1 MMKES
6 APFDFH
12 FDDLPEGICVI
23 RDIGKEDILF
33 ANRSLIRMYKC
44 HSFEEFLSFTGG
56 SFRGMVELSDYRPL
70 SEVDSSSARKVGEGQ
85 YYVSFNCRTRDG
97 HFRRLQGA
105 LAQSVLPKAG
115 AVWILSL
122 VPKKVISSLTLRD
135 PLTGLLSHPVF
146 LKKAL
151 EAARADKDRG
161 EFGVHCP
168 MYFNLTNF
176 KFYNAS
182 RGREAGNYLLQKIAE
197 ALSRYFPGD
206 LASHQNSDNFF
217 LLGSKNRLPEGLS
230 AMISEVNRYI
240 DDPSVQLKAGICDF
254 DYKMPPVF
262 VLRNAFDMAKI
273 ACDSIKGDG
282 SKSFVAYEASMGTE
296 LENRAYVLR
305 QFDRALVGKH
315 IKVYFQPVIRT
326 LTGKLCGMEALSR
339 WEDPEKGLLTPSL
352 FIPVLEDARIIYK
365 LDRYMLEQVA
375 AFLAF
380 RRDNDLPVVPV
391 SINLSRVD
399 FETGNPLVDVEE
411 VVKRYQLPRRLLRIE
426 ITESALIKSEDTL
439 RKAITDFRRAGY
451 ECWLDD
457 FGSRYSSLNVLHNFF
472 LDELK
477 IDMSF
482 LRHFNE
488 RSREIIKSIVVM
500 AKTLGIHTLAEG
512 AETEEQV
519 DFFRNMGCEK
529 IQGYFY
535 NRPLPWQD
543 IEQWMKEKKIEMES
557 PAEEAVLNR
566 VGLVNVVTHEPVAL
580 YLGRGPHIRLL
591 FQNEAH
597 ERNLEGAT
605 AGTAEE
611 VNRALA
617 NPDFPLREKFL
628 AFVKR
633 LLDRRDRQTMTFM
646 DNGLY
651 FQLSGEIL
659 AGDEGLYAGE
669 SSVYNLLPDEKMK
682 TAESF
687 DSLVRRTL
695 ALSEEVSLYHVKEG
709 TLEILE
715 TACVTA
721 RPGDRVP
728 AEDVLYRYA
737 EKKIYREDRERFL
750 HFVKPDVLYSLANE
764 KNRYTPCEM
773 FRVRESD
780 GSYAWKELEAYVLYR
795 TEEKNILLVVKNA
808 SIERTWDR
816 KTILDT
822 FVHSFDV
829 SEGSYADEWRRKA
842 AVFSAFQEYSHVK
855 WFVKDKNRRF
865 VAVSRD
871 FLSYYGLT
879 LDRVLG
885 KTDEEMEWHVD
896 NEPFKQIEKEVL
908 ALGVPVRHA
917 IGSCLVRGR
926 LKSIAATKFPVYDG
940 GKIVGLAGYFRDMSE
955 EKVLGEEERQLSLVD
970 SETGLASY
978 RGMIAAGLKY
988 EDNYQHR
995 REEYMAVQVNVPAM
1009 DEVEHAYGREVH
1021 KALLE
1026 KVVEILSTVSRL
1038 DMSLSRISTSSFI
1051 FLFKKAGHE
1060 DMEERLLHAANRI
1073 HEITEINGAPVTLY
1087 LQYAMVSRKEASS
1100 IDGML
1105 RLLTDR
1111 LAVGEKHHYGESLQ
1125 SGDRIVFEREKFD
1138 KADESV
1144 FITDPHTWEVLYAN
1158 RAMLKNTG
1166 YPEDYRWQGKKCYE
1180 LWGDGKA
1187 PCSFCPV
1194 PNLRRDRFETW
1205 IFQNPST
1212 GVDFLMRE
1220 TLVSWKGKIVRFNL
1234 SVGLETYLAHY
1245 LHENEQIYREVQAND
1260 IISAGLSEKDPEK
1273 GLMKMMERMA
1283 HFLKAECILLLE
1295 EDKEKLRCTYEWNS
1309 PSIPSRKDA
1318 LQHISKEK
1326 VRPFYDYLLKK
1337 EIVIENDVPRLFTNL
1352 GMKKIYVQSL
1362 QRMAT
1367 GLLTLQGQRLGFIE
1381 IVNPAPE
1388 SCEGSGL
1395 LLRTLATI
1403 FAILL
1408 RNRDMLKEMYRLGH
1422 TDELTGA
1429 GNLRAFED
1437 YAASIPEGT
1446 KTAFFYCDIDNLK
1459 KINDR
1464 KGHHSGNE
1472 AIRHTAGALA
1482 EQAGLTHTYRL
1493 GGDEFLAVAADMDE
1507 QGAAAMAEA
1516 IREGFKRRNVSV
1528 SLGHAVFTA
1537 PFPPMKKMLGVFDGK
1552 MYENK
1557 REREK

>member
-1 MMKES
+1 
-6 APFDFH
+6 
-12 FDDLPEGICVI
+12 
-23 RDIGKEDILF
+23 
-33 ANRSLIRMYKC
+33 
-44 HSFEEFLSFTGG
+44 
-56 SFRGMVELSDYRPL
+56 
-70 SEVDSSSARKVGEGQ
+70 
-85 YYVSFNCRTRDG
+85 
-97 HFRRLQGA
+97 
-105 LAQSVLPKAG
+105 
-115 AVWILSL
+115 
-122 VPKKVISSLTLRD
+122 
-135 PLTGLLSHPVF
+135 
-146 LKKAL
+146 
-151 EAARADKDRG
+151 
-161 EFGVHCP
+161 
-168 MYFNLTNF
+168 
-176 KFYNAS
+176 
-182 RGREAGNYLLQKIAE
+182 
-197 ALSRYFPGD
+197 
-206 LASHQNSDNFF
+206 
-217 LLGSKNRLPEGLS
+217 
-230 AMISEVNRYI
+230 
-240 DDPSVQLKAGICDF
+240 
-254 DYKMPPVF
+254 
-262 VLRNAFDMAKI
+262 
-273 ACDSIKGDG
+273 
-282 SKSFVAYEASMGTE
+282 
-296 LENRAYVLR
+296 
-305 QFDRALVGKH
+305 
-315 IKVYFQPVIRT
+315 
-326 LTGKLCGMEALSR
+326 
-339 WEDPEKGLLTPSL
+339 
-352 FIPVLEDARIIYK
+352 
-365 LDRYMLEQVA
+365 
-375 AFLAF
+375 
-380 RRDNDLPVVPV
+380 
-391 SINLSRVD
+391 
-399 FETGNPLVDVEE
+399 
-411 VVKRYQLPRRLLRIE
+411 
-426 ITESALIKSEDTL
+426 
-439 RKAITDFRRAGY
+439 
-451 ECWLDD
+451 
-457 FGSRYSSLNVLHNFF
+457 
-472 LDELK
+472 
-477 IDMSF
+477 
-482 LRHFNE
+482 
-488 RSREIIKSIVVM
+488 
-500 AKTLGIHTLAEG
+500 
-512 AETEEQV
+512 
-519 DFFRNMGCEK
+519 
-529 IQGYFY
+529 
-535 NRPLPWQD
+535 
-543 IEQWMKEKKIEMES
+543 
-557 PAEEAVLNR
+557 
-566 VGLVNVVTHEPVAL
+566 
-580 YLGRGPHIRLL
+580 
-591 FQNEAH
+591 
-597 ERNLEGAT
+597 
-605 AGTAEE
+605 
-611 VNRALA
+611 
-617 NPDFPLREKFL
+617 
-628 AFVKR
+628 
-633 LLDRRDRQTMTFM
+633 
-646 DNGLY
+646 
-651 FQLSGEIL
+651 
-659 AGDEGLYAGE
+659 
-669 SSVYNLLPDEKMK
+669 
-682 TAESF
+682 
-687 DSLVRRTL
+687 
-695 ALSEEVSLYHVKEG
+695 
-709 TLEILE
+709 
-715 TACVTA
+715 
-721 RPGDRVP
+721 
-728 AEDVLYRYA
+728 
-737 EKKIYREDRERFL
+737 
-750 HFVKPDVLYSLANE
+750 
-764 KNRYTPCEM
+764 M

-780 GSYAWKELEAYVLYR
+780 GSYAWKELEAYILYR
-795 TEEKNILLVVKNA
+795 TEEKDILLVVKNA

-816 KTILDT
+816 KIILDT
-822 FVHSFDV
+822 YVHSFVVPEDRFT
-829 SEGSYADEWRRKA
+829 DEWRKKA
-842 AVFSAFQEYSHVK
+842 AVFSAFQEHSYIK

-896 NEPFKQIEKEVL
+896 NEPFKQMEKEVL

-926 LKSIAATKFPVYDG
+926 LKTIAVTKFPVYDG

-995 REEYMAVQVNVPAM
+995 REEYMAVLVNVPAM
-1009 DEVEHAYGREVH
+1009 DEAEHAYGREVH

-1038 DMSLSRISTSSFI
+1038 DMCLSRISTSSFI

-1087 LQYAMVSRKEASS
+1087 LQYATVSRKEASG

-1111 LAVGEKHHYGESLQ
+1111 LAVGEKNHYGESLQ

-1144 FITDPHTWEVLYAN
+1144 FIMDPYTWEVLYAN

-1187 PCSFCPV
+1187 PCSFCPMM
-1194 PNLRRDRFETW
+1194 NLRRDRFESW
-1205 IFQNPST
+1205 IFHNPTT

-1220 TLVSWKGKIVRFNL
+1220 TLVSWKGKTVCF
-1234 SVGLETYLAHY
+1234 STAVGLQTYLSHY

-1283 HFLKAECILLLE
+1283 HFLKAERILLLE
-1295 EDKEKLRCTYEWNS
+1295 ENKEELRCTYEWNS
-1309 PSIPSRKDA
+1309 PFIPSRKDA

-1337 EIVIENDVPRLFTNL
+1337 EIVIENDVLRLVTNL
-1352 GMKKIYVQSL
+1352 GMKKIYVPGL

-1388 SCEGSGL
+1388 SCEGGGL

-1446 KTAFFYCDIDNLK
+1446 KAAFFYCDIDNLK

-1516 IREGFKRRNVSV
+1516 IRDGFKRRNISV

-1537 PFPPMKKMLGVFDGK
+1537 PFPPMEKMLGVIDGK

>member
-23 RDIGKEDILF
+23 RDNGKEDILF

-56 SFRGMVELSDYRPL
+56 SFRGMVEISEYRPL
-70 SEVDSSSARKVGEGQ
+70 SEVDASSARKVGEGQ

-105 LAQSVLPKAG
+105 LARSVLPKAG
-115 AVWILSL
+115 AVWTLSL
-122 VPKKVISSLTLRD
+122 IPGKVLSSLTLRD

-254 DYKMPPVF
+254 GLEMPPVSI
-262 VLRNAFDMAKI
+262 LRNAFDMAKI
-273 ACDSIKGDG
+273 ACDSIKKDG

-365 LDRYMLEQVA
+365 LDRYILEQVA

-399 FETGNPLVDVEE
+399 FETGNPLADVEE

-519 DFFRNMGCEK
+519 DFLRTMGCEK

-580 YLGRGPHIRLL
+580 YLGWGSHIRLL

-633 LLDRRDRQTMTFM
+633 LLGRRDRQTMTFT

-651 FQLSGEIL
+651 F
-659 AGDEGLYAGE
+659 
-669 SSVYNLLPDEKMK
+669 
-682 TAESF
+682 
-687 DSLVRRTL
+687 
-695 ALSEEVSLYHVKEG
+695 
-709 TLEILE
+709 
-715 TACVTA
+715 
-721 RPGDRVP
+721 
-728 AEDVLYRYA
+728 
-737 EKKIYREDRERFL
+737 
-750 HFVKPDVLYSLANE
+750 
-764 KNRYTPCEM
+764 
-773 FRVRESD
+773 
-780 GSYAWKELEAYVLYR
+780 
-795 TEEKNILLVVKNA
+795 
-808 SIERTWDR
+808 
-816 KTILDT
+816 
-822 FVHSFDV
+822 
-829 SEGSYADEWRRKA
+829 
-842 AVFSAFQEYSHVK
+842 
-855 WFVKDKNRRF
+855 
-865 VAVSRD
+865 
-871 FLSYYGLT
+871 
-879 LDRVLG
+879 
-885 KTDEEMEWHVD
+885 
-896 NEPFKQIEKEVL
+896 
-908 ALGVPVRHA
+908 
-917 IGSCLVRGR
+917 
-926 LKSIAATKFPVYDG
+926 
-940 GKIVGLAGYFRDMSE
+940 
-955 EKVLGEEERQLSLVD
+955 
-970 SETGLASY
+970 
-978 RGMIAAGLKY
+978 
-988 EDNYQHR
+988 
-995 REEYMAVQVNVPAM
+995 
-1009 DEVEHAYGREVH
+1009 
-1021 KALLE
+1021 
-1026 KVVEILSTVSRL
+1026 
-1038 DMSLSRISTSSFI
+1038 
-1051 FLFKKAGHE
+1051 
-1060 DMEERLLHAANRI
+1060 
-1073 HEITEINGAPVTLY
+1073 
-1087 LQYAMVSRKEASS
+1087 
-1100 IDGML
+1100 
-1105 RLLTDR
+1105 
-1111 LAVGEKHHYGESLQ
+1111 
-1125 SGDRIVFEREKFD
+1125 
-1138 KADESV
+1138 
-1144 FITDPHTWEVLYAN
+1144 
-1158 RAMLKNTG
+1158 
-1166 YPEDYRWQGKKCYE
+1166 
-1180 LWGDGKA
+1180 
-1187 PCSFCPV
+1187 
-1194 PNLRRDRFETW
+1194 
-1205 IFQNPST
+1205 
-1212 GVDFLMRE
+1212 
-1220 TLVSWKGKIVRFNL
+1220 
-1234 SVGLETYLAHY
+1234 
-1245 LHENEQIYREVQAND
+1245 
-1260 IISAGLSEKDPEK
+1260 
-1273 GLMKMMERMA
+1273 
-1283 HFLKAECILLLE
+1283 
-1295 EDKEKLRCTYEWNS
+1295 
-1309 PSIPSRKDA
+1309 
-1318 LQHISKEK
+1318 
-1326 VRPFYDYLLKK
+1326 
-1337 EIVIENDVPRLFTNL
+1337 
-1352 GMKKIYVQSL
+1352 
-1362 QRMAT
+1362 
-1367 GLLTLQGQRLGFIE
+1367 
-1381 IVNPAPE
+1381 
-1388 SCEGSGL
+1388 
-1395 LLRTLATI
+1395 
-1403 FAILL
+1403 
-1408 RNRDMLKEMYRLGH
+1408 
-1422 TDELTGA
+1422 
-1429 GNLRAFED
+1429 
-1437 YAASIPEGT
+1437 
-1446 KTAFFYCDIDNLK
+1446 
-1459 KINDR
+1459 
-1464 KGHHSGNE
+1464 
-1472 AIRHTAGALA
+1472 
-1482 EQAGLTHTYRL
+1482 
-1493 GGDEFLAVAADMDE
+1493 
-1507 QGAAAMAEA
+1507 
-1516 IREGFKRRNVSV
+1516 
-1528 SLGHAVFTA
+1528 
-1537 PFPPMKKMLGVFDGK
+1537 
-1552 MYENK
+1552 
-1557 REREK
+1557 

>member
-1 MMKES
+1 MDMADGSGMGK
-6 APFDFH
+6 AGLDG
-12 FDDLPEGICVI
+12 LPCGICLVSM
-23 RDIGKEDILF
+23 DDEEKVLY
-33 ANRSLIRMYKC
+33 ANRSFLHLMGFSSMEELFSQRGSSFKELVDEGYVPLGRRCGAEERSGTFYFRLKTPSGSVPVKGTAGVYEDEEKGRAWCLSCIRDREGKARDLQLMDRRTFYPAITRQAREDVKKGI
-44 HSFEEFLSFTGG
+44 FG
-56 SFRGMVELSDYRPL
+56 SRAPL
-70 SEVDSSSARKVGEGQ
+70 
-85 YYVSFNCRTRDG
+85 
-97 HFRRLQGA
+97 
-105 LAQSVLPKAG
+105 
-115 AVWILSL
+115 
-122 VPKKVISSLTLRD
+122 
-135 PLTGLLSHPVF
+135 
-146 LKKAL
+146 
-151 EAARADKDRG
+151 
-161 EFGVHCP
+161 
-168 MYFNLTNF
+168 YFNLTNF

-206 LASHQNSDNFF
+206 LASHQGSDNFF

-240 DDPSVQLKAGICDF
+240 GDPSVQLKAGICDF
-254 DYKMPPVF
+254 GLEMPPVSI
-262 VLRNAFDMAKI
+262 LRNAFDMAKI
-273 ACDSIKGDG
+273 ACDSIKKDG

-305 QFDRALVGKH
+305 QFDRALAGKH

-365 LDRYMLEQVA
+365 LDRYILEQVA
-375 AFLAF
+375 AFLAY

-399 FETGNPLVDVEE
+399 FETGNPLADVEE
-411 VVKRYQLPRRLLRIE
+411 VVKSYQLPRRLLRIE

-457 FGSRYSSLNVLHNFF
+457 FGSGYSSLNVLHNFF

-488 RSREIIKSIVVM
+488 RSRKIIKSIVVM
-500 AKTLGIHTLAEG
+500 AKTLGVHTLAEG

-519 DFFRNMGCEK
+519 DFLKNMGCEK

-535 NRPLPWQD
+535 SRPLPWAD
-543 IEQWMKEKKIEMES
+543 IERWMKERNVEMES
-557 PAEEAVLNR
+557 AAEEAVINR
-566 VGLVNVVTHEPVAL
+566 LGLVNVVTHEPVAL
-580 YLGRGPHIRLL
+580 YVGRGRHLTML
-591 FQNEAH
+591 YQNEAH
-597 ERNLEGAT
+597 KKNL
-605 AGTAEE
+605 AGTSISSVEE
-611 VNRALA
+611 INRSLR
-617 NPDFPLREKFL
+617 NPDFPLRDKIL
-628 AFVKR
+628 AFMKR
-633 LLDRRDRQTMTFM
+633 LMDCRDCRDRQTMTFM

-669 SSVYNLLPDEKMK
+669 SSVYNLLSDEKIKM
-682 TAESF
+682 AENF
-687 DSLVRRTL
+687 DSLLRRTI

-715 TACVTA
+715 TACATA
-721 RPGDRVP
+721 RPGDRIP
-728 AEDVLYRYA
+728 AEDVLSRYA
-737 EKKIYREDRERFL
+737 KKKIFPEDRERFL
-750 HFVKPDVLYSLANE
+750 HFVKPDVLYSLGTE
-764 KNRYTPCEM
+764 KNRYAPCEM

-780 GSYAWKELEAYVLYR
+780 GSYAWKELEAYILYR
-795 TEEKNILLVVKNA
+795 TEEKDILLVVKNA

-822 FVHSFDV
+822 FVHSFAV
-829 SEGSYADEWRRKA
+829 PEGPYADEWRRKA
-842 AVFSAFQEYSHVK
+842 VVFSAFQEHSYIK

-879 LDRVLG
+879 PDRVLG

-896 NEPFKQIEKEVL
+896 NEPFRRIEEEVL

-926 LKSIAATKFPVYDG
+926 LKTIAVTKFPVYDG

-995 REEYMAVQVNVPAM
+995 REEYMAVLVNVPAM
-1009 DEVEHAYGREVH
+1009 DEAEHAYGREVH

-1087 LQYAMVSRKEASS
+1087 LQYATVSRKEASS

-1187 PCSFCPV
+1187 PCSFCPMM
-1194 PNLRRDRFETW
+1194 NLRRDRFESW
-1205 IFQNPST
+1205 IFHNPTT

-1220 TLVSWKGKIVRFNL
+1220 TLVSWKGKTVCF
-1234 SVGLETYLAHY
+1234 STAVGLQTYLFHY

-1283 HFLKAECILLLE
+1283 HFLKAERILIME
-1295 EDKEKLRCTYEWNS
+1295 ENKEELRCTYEWNS

-1337 EIVIENDVPRLFTNL
+1337 EIVIENDVLRLVTNL
-1352 GMKKIYVQSL
+1352 GMKKIYVPGL

-1388 SCEGSGL
+1388 SCEGGGL
-1395 LLRTLATI
+1395 LLCTLATI

-1516 IREGFKRRNVSV
+1516 IREGFKLRNVSV

-1537 PFPPMKKMLGVFDGK
+1537 PFPPMEKMLGVIDGK

>member
-23 RDIGKEDILF
+23 RDNGKEDILF

-56 SFRGMVELSDYRPL
+56 SFRGMVEISEYRPL

-115 AVWILSL
+115 AVWTLSL

-206 LASHQNSDNFF
+206 LASHQGSDNFF

-254 DYKMPPVF
+254 GLEMPPVSI
-262 VLRNAFDMAKI
+262 LRNAFDMAKI
-273 ACDSIKGDG
+273 ACDSIKKDG

-305 QFDRALVGKH
+305 QFDRALAGNH

-326 LTGKLCGMEALSR
+326 LTGKLCGMEALAR

-365 LDRYMLEQVA
+365 LDRYILEQVA

-399 FETGNPLVDVEE
+399 FETGNPLADVEE
-411 VVKRYQLPRRLLRIE
+411 VVKSYQLPRRLLRIE
-426 ITESALIKSEDTL
+426 ITESALIKNEDTL
-439 RKAITDFRRAGY
+439 RKAIIDFRRAGY

-457 FGSRYSSLNVLHNFF
+457 FGSRYSSLNVLHDFF

-488 RSREIIKSIVVM
+488 RSRKIIKSIVVM

-519 DFFRNMGCEK
+519 DFLRTMGCEK

-617 NPDFPLREKFL
+617 NPDFHLREKFL

-633 LLDRRDRQTMTFM
+633 LLSRRDRQTMTFT

-682 TAESF
+682 MAENF
-687 DSLVRRTL
+687 DSLLRRTI
-695 ALSEEVSLYHVKEG
+695 SSCDEISLYHVKEG
-709 TLEILE
+709 ELEILE
-715 TACVTA
+715 TACATA
-721 RPGDRVP
+721 RPGDRIP
-728 AEDVLYRYA
+728 AEDVLSRYA
-737 EKKIYREDRERFL
+737 KKKISPEDRERFL

-764 KNRYTPCEM
+764 KNRYAPCEM

-780 GSYAWKELEAYVLYR
+780 GSYAWKELEAYILYR
-795 TEEKNILLVVKNA
+795 TEEKDILLVVKNA

-816 KTILDT
+816 KAILDT
-822 FVHSFDV
+822 YVHSFVVPEDP
-829 SEGSYADEWRRKA
+829 YADEWRRKA
-842 AVFSAFQEYSHVK
+842 VVFSAFQEHSYIK

-879 LDRVLG
+879 PDRVLG

-896 NEPFKQIEKEVL
+896 NEPFRRIEEEVL

-926 LKSIAATKFPVYDG
+926 LKTIAVTKFPVYDG

-995 REEYMAVQVNVPAM
+995 QEEYMAVQVNVPAM

-1144 FITDPHTWEVLYAN
+1144 TITDPKTWEVLYVN
-1158 RAMLKNTG
+1158 RAMMKNSG
-1166 YPEDYRWQGKKCYE
+1166 FPDDYHWQGKKCYE

-1205 IFQNPST
+1205 IFHNSTT

-1220 TLVSWKGKIVRFNL
+1220 TLVSWKGKTVCF
-1234 SVGLETYLAHY
+1234 STAVGLQTYLSHY

-1283 HFLKAECILLLE
+1283 HFLKAERILLLE
-1295 EDKEKLRCTYEWNS
+1295 ENEKELHCTYEWTK
-1309 PSIPSRKDA
+1309 PSLPARKDE

-1326 VRPFYDYLLKK
+1326 VRPFYDYLQQR
-1337 EIVIENDVPRLFTNL
+1337 EIVLENDVPRMAKNL
-1352 GMKKIYVQSL
+1352 GMQKVYVQGLRS
-1362 QRMAT
+1362 MAT

-1381 IVNPAPE
+1381 IVNPAPNPVK
-1388 SCEGSGL
+1388 
-1395 LLRTLATI
+1395 A
-1403 FAILL
+1403 
-1408 RNRDMLKEMYRLGH
+1408 
-1422 TDELTGA
+1422 
-1429 GNLRAFED
+1429 
-1437 YAASIPEGT
+1437 AASCSVPSPRSSPSFSVTGT
-1446 KTAFFYCDIDNLK
+1446 C
-1459 KINDR
+1459 
-1464 KGHHSGNE
+1464 
-1472 AIRHTAGALA
+1472 
-1482 EQAGLTHTYRL
+1482 
-1493 GGDEFLAVAADMDE
+1493 
-1507 QGAAAMAEA
+1507 
-1516 IREGFKRRNVSV
+1516 
-1528 SLGHAVFTA
+1528 
-1537 PFPPMKKMLGVFDGK
+1537 
-1552 MYENK
+1552 
-1557 REREK
+1557 

>member
-6 APFDFH
+6 ASFDFH

-23 RDIGKEDILF
+23 RDNGKEDILF

-44 HSFEEFLSFTGG
+44 HSAEEFLSFTGG
-56 SFRGMVELSDYRPL
+56 TFRGMVELSDYRPL
-70 SEVDSSSARKVGEGQ
+70 SEVDASSARKVGEDR

-97 HFRRLQGA
+97 HFRRLEGA

-151 EAARADKDRG
+151 EVARADKDRG

-206 LASHQNSDNFF
+206 LASHQGSDNFF
-217 LLGSKNRLPEGLS
+217 LLGSRSRLPEGLS

-254 DYKMPPVF
+254 DYKMPPVS

-282 SKSFVAYEASMGTE
+282 SKSFVVYEGSMGTE
-296 LENRAYVLR
+296 LENKAYVLR
-305 QFDRALVGKH
+305 HFDGALVRKN

-326 LTGKLCGMEALSR
+326 LTGKLCSMEALAR

-365 LDRYMLEQVA
+365 LDRYILEQVA

-399 FETGNPLVDVEE
+399 FETGNPLADVEE
-411 VVKRYQLPRRLLRIE
+411 VVKSYQLPRRLLRIE
-426 ITESALIKSEDTL
+426 ITESALVKSEDIL
-439 RKAITDFRRAGY
+439 RKAIADFRRAGY

-488 RSREIIKSIVVM
+488 RSRKIIKSIVVM
-500 AKTLGIHTLAEG
+500 AKTLGVHTLAEG

-519 DFFRNMGCEK
+519 DFLRSVGCEK
-529 IQGYFY
+529 IQGFY
-535 NRPLPWQD
+535 YSRPKPWD
-543 IEQWMKEKKIEMES
+543 GVEDMLRLKHIDMET
-557 PAEEAVLNR
+557 PAEEILMNR
-566 VGLVNVVTHEPVAL
+566 LGLVNVVTEEPVAL
-580 YLGRGPHIRLL
+580 YMGRGDRITLL
-591 FQNEAH
+591 YQNRAH
-597 ERNLEGAT
+597 EKNILGASAHT
-605 AGTAEE
+605 VDEINVCFAD
-611 VNRALA
+611 
-617 NPDFPLREKFL
+617 PSYPLREKFFS
-628 AFVKR
+628 FVQR
-633 LLDRRDRQTMTFM
+633 LLLHRERQTMTFA
-646 DNGLY
+646 DNGSY
-651 FQLSGEIL
+651 FQVTGQII
-659 AGDEGLYAGE
+659 AGDKSLYVGAT
-669 SSVYNLLPDEKMK
+669 SVYSLLPDNRMKM
-682 TAESF
+682 AEDF
-687 DSLVRRTL
+687 DSLLRNSL
-695 ALSEEVSLYHVKEG
+695 ALCDNISLYYPKTGKVKV
-709 TLEILE
+709 LE
-715 TACVTA
+715 TVYSCVKPGETA
-721 RPGDRVP
+721 SAEKAFHSLADGRIYPEDRGRFFAFLQP
-728 AEDVLYRYA
+728 DNLYR
-737 EKKIYREDRERFL
+737 L
-750 HFVKPDVLYSLANE
+750 GNE
-764 KNRYTPCEM
+764 GNRYAPCGM
-773 FRVRESD
+773 FRMKGAD
-780 GSYAWKELEAYVLYR
+780 GNYAWKELQAYILYR
-795 TEEKNILLVVKNA
+795 TEEKNILLVIRDA

-816 KTILDT
+816 QVLLEE
-822 FVHSFDV
+822 FVHSFGVGGKGRQDT
-829 SEGSYADEWRRKA
+829 WREKA
-842 AVFSAFQEYSHVK
+842 AVFNAFLDKSNIK
-855 WFVKDKNRRF
+855 WFFKDKKRRF
-865 VAVSRD
+865 VTVSRS
-871 FLSYYGLT
+871 FLDYYGLSFS
-879 LDRVLG
+879 DIQGR
-885 KTDEEMEWHVD
+885 TDEDMKWHVD
-896 NEPFKQIEKEVL
+896 DIPFRNVEEDVL
-908 ALGVPVRHA
+908 AHGTTARHV
-917 IGSCLVRGR
+917 IGSCLVKGR
-926 LKSIAATKFPVYDG
+926 LKTIAATKFPVYRG
-940 GKIVGLAGYFRDMSE
+940 NEIIGLAGYFHDMSE
-955 EKVLGEEERQLSLVD
+955 EKELGKEEREISMTD
-970 SETGLASY
+970 RETGLASY
-978 RGMIAAGLKY
+978 RGMIAAALRY
-988 EDNYQHR
+988 EDNFRQR
-995 REEYMAVQVNVPAM
+995 GEGYMAALISIPALT
-1009 DEVEHAYGREVH
+1009 EIERAYGSGFYLQ
-1021 KALLE
+1021 LLH
-1026 KVVEILSTVSRL
+1026 KVVGILSAISPVSG
-1038 DMSLSRISTSSFI
+1038 SLSHISQTAFI
-1051 FLFKKAGHE
+1051 LLVKSTDRA
-1060 DMEERLLHAANRI
+1060 DMERRLQKAADDIHAV
-1073 HEITEINGAPVTLY
+1073 TEVDGVPVTLY
-1087 LQYAMVSRKEASS
+1087 MDHALVVS
-1100 IDGML
+1100 
-1105 RLLTDR
+1105 
-1111 LAVGEKHHYGESLQ
+1111 GESSTIDSMMQLLGARMIRAEQ
-1125 SGDRIVFEREKFD
+1125 KQTMENLALGDRISFDMKKFD
-1138 KADESV
+1138 QAEEQIVIS
-1144 FITDPHTWEVLYAN
+1144 DPDTFEILYVN
-1158 RAMLKNTG
+1158 RAMLNNCG
-1166 YPEDYRWQGKKCYE
+1166 LPENYDWHGKKCYE
-1180 LWGDGKA
+1180 VWGEGKET
-1187 PCSFCPV
+1187 CSFCPI
-1194 PNLRRDRFETW
+1194 PRLRNDRFTFW
-1205 IFQNPST
+1205 VFHNPRS
-1212 GVDFLMRE
+1212 GQDFLMRD
-1220 TLVSWKGKIVRFNL
+1220 TLVNWRGKTVRFNMAFSMQTFL
-1234 SVGLETYLAHY
+1234 THY
-1245 LHENEQIYREVQAND
+1245 LHENEMIYREVQAND

-1283 HFLKAECILLLE
+1283 GFLKAERIFIME
-1295 EDKEKLRCTYEWNS
+1295 EDEKELHCTYEWTR
-1309 PSIPSRKDA
+1309 PSLPARKDE

-1326 VRPFYDYLLKK
+1326 VRPFYNYLQQR
-1337 EIVIENDVPRLFTNL
+1337 EIVLEKDVPHMVKNL
-1352 GMKKIYVQSL
+1352 GMKKVYVQGLRS
-1362 QRMAT
+1362 MVT
-1367 GLLTLQGQRLGFIE
+1367 GLLNLQGHRMGCIE
-1381 IVNPAPE
+1381 VVNPAPE
-1388 SCEGSGL
+1388 RFEGGGL
-1395 LLRTLATI
+1395 LLRTLTTI

-1464 KGHHSGNE
+1464 EGHHKGNE
-1472 AIRHTAGALA
+1472 AICCTADALA

-1537 PFPPMKKMLGVFDGK
+1537 PFPPMEEMLNVIDGK

>member
-1 MMKES
+1 M
-6 APFDFH
+6 
-12 FDDLPEGICVI
+12 
-23 RDIGKEDILF
+23 
-33 ANRSLIRMYKC
+33 
-44 HSFEEFLSFTGG
+44 
-56 SFRGMVELSDYRPL
+56 
-70 SEVDSSSARKVGEGQ
+70 
-85 YYVSFNCRTRDG
+85 
-97 HFRRLQGA
+97 
-105 LAQSVLPKAG
+105 
-115 AVWILSL
+115 
-122 VPKKVISSLTLRD
+122 
-135 PLTGLLSHPVF
+135 
-146 LKKAL
+146 
-151 EAARADKDRG
+151 
-161 EFGVHCP
+161 
-168 MYFNLTNF
+168 
-176 KFYNAS
+176 
-182 RGREAGNYLLQKIAE
+182 LQKIAE

-206 LASHQNSDNFF
+206 LASHQGSDNFF
-217 LLGSKNRLPEGLS
+217 LLGSRSRLPEGLS

-254 DYKMPPVF
+254 GLEMPPVSI
-262 VLRNAFDMAKI
+262 LRNAFDMAKI
-273 ACDSIKGDG
+273 ACDSIKKDG

-305 QFDRALVGKH
+305 QFDRALAGKH

-326 LTGKLCGMEALSR
+326 LTGKLCGMEALAR

-365 LDRYMLEQVA
+365 LDRYILEQVA

-399 FETGNPLVDVEE
+399 FETGNPLADVEE
-411 VVKRYQLPRRLLRIE
+411 VVKSYQLPRRLLRIE

-488 RSREIIKSIVVM
+488 RSRKIIKSIVVM
-500 AKTLGIHTLAEG
+500 AKTLGVHTLAEG

-519 DFFRNMGCEK
+519 DFLKNMGCEK

-535 NRPLPWQD
+535 SRPLPWAD
-543 IEQWMKEKKIEMES
+543 IERWMTERNVEMES
-557 PAEEAVLNR
+557 AAEEAVINR
-566 VGLVNVVTHEPVAL
+566 LGLVNVVTHEPVAL
-580 YLGRGPHIRLL
+580 YVGRGRHLTML
-591 FQNEAH
+591 YQNEAH
-597 ERNLEGAT
+597 KKNL
-605 AGTAEE
+605 AGTSISSVEE
-611 VNRALA
+611 INRSLR
-617 NPDFPLREKFL
+617 NPDFPLRDKIL

-633 LLDRRDRQTMTFM
+633 LMDCRDRQTMTFM

-669 SSVYNLLPDEKMK
+669 SSVYNLLSDEKMK
-682 TAESF
+682 MAESF
-687 DSLVRRTL
+687 DSLLRRTL
-695 ALSEEVSLYHVKEG
+695 ALSEEISLYHVKEG

-728 AEDVLYRYA
+728 AV
-737 EKKIYREDRERFL
+737 
-750 HFVKPDVLYSLANE
+750 DVLYSLANE
-764 KNRYTPCEM
+764 KNRYAPCEM

-780 GSYAWKELEAYVLYR
+780 GSYAWKELEAYILYR
-795 TEEKNILLVVKNA
+795 TEEKDILLVVKNA

-816 KTILDT
+816 KAILDT
-822 FVHSFDV
+822 YVHSFVVPEDRFT
-829 SEGSYADEWRRKA
+829 DEWRKKA
-842 AVFSAFQEYSHVK
+842 AVFYAFQEHSYIK

-879 LDRVLG
+879 PDRVLG

-896 NEPFKQIEKEVL
+896 NEPFRRIEEEVL

-926 LKSIAATKFPVYDG
+926 LKTIAVTKFPVYDG
-940 GKIVGLAGYFRDMSE
+940 GKIVGLAGYFGDMSE

-995 REEYMAVQVNVPAM
+995 QEEYMAVQVNVPAM
-1009 DEVEHAYGREVH
+1009 DEVEHAYGREVY

-1026 KVVEILSTVSRL
+1026 KVVEILSTVSWL

-1087 LQYAMVSRKEASS
+1087 LQYATVSRKEASG

-1144 FITDPHTWEVLYAN
+1144 FIMDPNTWEVLYAN
-1158 RAMLKNTG
+1158 RTMLKNTG

-1194 PNLRRDRFETW
+1194 INLRRDRFESW
-1205 IFQNPST
+1205 IFHNPTT

-1220 TLVSWKGKIVRFNL
+1220 TLVSWKGKTVCF
-1234 SVGLETYLAHY
+1234 STAVGLQTYLSHY

-1283 HFLKAECILLLE
+1283 HFLKAERILIME
-1295 EDKEKLRCTYEWNS
+1295 ENKEELRCTYEWNS
-1309 PSIPSRKDA
+1309 PFIPSGKDA

-1337 EIVIENDVPRLFTNL
+1337 EIVIENDVLRLVTNL
-1352 GMKKIYVQSL
+1352 GMKKIYVPGL

-1388 SCEGSGL
+1388 SCEGGGL

-1482 EQAGLTHTYRL
+1482 EQAGLAHTYRL

-1537 PFPPMKKMLGVFDGK
+1537 PFPPMEKMLGVIDGK

>member
-23 RDIGKEDILF
+23 RDNGKEDILF

-70 SEVDSSSARKVGEGQ
+70 SEVDASSARKVGEGQ

-151 EAARADKDRG
+151 EAARADKERG

-206 LASHQNSDNFF
+206 LASHQGSDNFF
-217 LLGSKNRLPEGLS
+217 LLGSRSRLPEGLS

-254 DYKMPPVF
+254 GLEMPPVSI
-262 VLRNAFDMAKI
+262 LRNAFDMAKI
-273 ACDSIKGDG
+273 ACDSIKKDG

-305 QFDRALVGKH
+305 QFDRALAGKH

-365 LDRYMLEQVA
+365 LDRYILEQVA

-399 FETGNPLVDVEE
+399 FETGNPLADVEE

-457 FGSRYSSLNVLHNFF
+457 FGSRYSSLNVLHDFY

-488 RSREIIKSIVVM
+488 RSRKIIKSIVVM

-519 DFFRNMGCEK
+519 DFLKNMGCEK

-535 NRPLPWQD
+535 SRPLPWAD
-543 IEQWMKEKKIEMES
+543 IERWMKERNVEMES
-557 PAEEAVLNR
+557 AAEEAVLNR
-566 VGLVNVVTHEPVAL
+566 LGLVNVVTHEPVAL

-633 LLDRRDRQTMTFM
+633 LLDHRDRQTMTFT
-646 DNGLY
+646 DNGFY

-669 SSVYNLLPDEKMK
+669 SSVYNLLSDEKMK

-687 DSLVRRTL
+687 DSLLRRTL
-695 ALSEEVSLYHVKEG
+695 ALCDEISLYHVKEG

-715 TACVTA
+715 TACATA
-721 RPGDRVP
+721 RPGDRIP
-728 AEDVLYRYA
+728 AEDVLSRYA
-737 EKKIYREDRERFL
+737 KKKIFPEDRERFL
-750 HFVKPDVLYSLANE
+750 HFVKPDVLYSLGTE
-764 KNRYTPCEM
+764 KNRYAPCEM

-780 GSYAWKELEAYVLYR
+780 GSYAWKELEAYILYR
-795 TEEKNILLVVKNA
+795 TEEKDILLVVKNA

-822 FVHSFDV
+822 FVHSFAV
-829 SEGSYADEWRRKA
+829 PEGPYADEWRRKA
-842 AVFSAFQEYSHVK
+842 VVFSAFQEHSYIK

-879 LDRVLG
+879 PDRVLG
-885 KTDEEMEWHVD
+885 KTDEEMEWHVN

-926 LKSIAATKFPVYDG
+926 LKTIAVTKFPVYDG

-995 REEYMAVQVNVPAM
+995 REEYMAVLVNVPAM

-1087 LQYAMVSRKEASS
+1087 LQYATVSRREASG

-1111 LAVGEKHHYGESLQ
+1111 LAVGEKNHYGESLQ

-1138 KADESV
+1138 NADESV
-1144 FITDPHTWEVLYAN
+1144 SITDPKTFEVLYMN
-1158 RAMLKNTG
+1158 QTMLKNTG
-1166 YPEDYRWQGKKCYE
+1166 FPEDYRWQGKKCYE

-1194 PNLRRDRFETW
+1194 PNLRRDRFKTW

-1220 TLVSWKGKIVRFNL
+1220 TLVSWKGKTVRFNT
-1234 SVGLETYLAHY
+1234 SIGLETYLSHY

-1260 IISAGLSEKDPEK
+1260 IIAAGFSEKDPEK

-1283 HFLKAECILLLE
+1283 GFLKAERILIME
-1295 EDKEKLRCTYEWNS
+1295 ENEKELHCTYEWTR
-1309 PSIPSRKDA
+1309 PSLPARKDE

-1326 VRPFYDYLLKK
+1326 VRPFYDYLQQR
-1337 EIVIENDVPRLFTNL
+1337 EIVLEKDVPRMVKNL
-1352 GMKKIYVQSL
+1352 GMKKVYVQGLRS
-1362 QRMAT
+1362 MVT
-1367 GLLTLQGQRLGFIE
+1367 GLLNLQGHRMGCIE
-1381 IVNPAPE
+1381 VVNPAPE
-1388 SCEGSGL
+1388 RFEGGGL
-1395 LLRTLATI
+1395 LLRTLTRI
-1403 FAILL
+1403 FAILV

-1429 GNLRAFED
+1429 GNLRAFEE

-1446 KTAFFYCDIDNLK
+1446 KTAFFYCDIENLK

-1472 AIRHTAGALA
+1472 AICCTAGALA

-1537 PFPPMKKMLGVFDGK
+1537 PFPPMEEMLNVIDGK

-1557 REREK
+1557 RERER